1 MLEGG
6 VVRINATRGATSL
19 VVSVDN
25 PCDADRPSG
34 RGTGLGLRNV
44 RERLESEYGP
54 DARLRTEEA
63 DGRFVARIDVPLEP

>member
-1 MLEGG
+1 VL
-6 VVRINATRGATSL
+6 T
-19 VVSVDN
+19 VDN
-25 PCDADRPSG
+25 PWDADRPAG

-63 DGRFVARIDVPLEP
+63 DGRFLARIDIPLGA